1 MRLQK
6 SEVAII
12 KETIHAF
19 DPKATVYLFG
29 SRVDDTKKG
38 GDIDLLI
45 ESDVIG
51 LAEIIK
57 IKTKLLLRLG
67 DRKVDIVYR
76 KGAFFYQAKKRAL
89 QL

>member
-6 SEVAII
+6 SEVDAI
-12 KETIHAF
+12 KETIYAF
-19 DPKATVYLFG
+19 DPKAKIYLFG

-51 LAEIIK
+51 LSQIIK
-57 IKTKLLLRLG
+57 IKTRLFVRLG

-76 KGAFFYQAKKRAL
+76 KCTFFHQAKKRAL